1 MTSGTLDSL
10 LRFAHPGSGKS
21 ERRRCLVSLTSGQ
34 RLPDFGGAPSHRGL
48 QETFQP
54 MGH

>member
-10 LRFAHPGSGKS
+10 LRFAHPGSGNS
-21 ERRRCLVSLTSGQ
+21 ERRRCLVSHTSGEH
-34 RLPDFGGAPSHRGL
+34 LPDFGGVPGHGGS

-54 MGH
+54 LGR